1 MPRAAVCLLLLV
13 GVLAAAETTADP
25 PPAPAVTAGY
35 ILFPGDLIRITV
47 YGHDDLQVDARVP
60 AGGDITFPLIGAVAA
75 VAGRT
80 PEQVATEVTTRL
92 ADGYIRTPS
101 VQVQVREYGP
111 RIVSVI
117 GAVKT
122 PGPVKLDPLRPTS
135 ALQAVGAAGGFDEDA
150 DRAGA
155 QVVRDDPA
163 KAGAKLTLPLPATD
177 APQQDVELVHGDV
190 IVVPRAD
197 RIFVLGQVQY
207 PRAVPLPSREV
218 LTVSK
223 AISLAGGF
231 GRYAKDSRV
240 QLVRRGAQPQIV
252 DVRAVLDG
260 DKNASDPELKAG
272 DTVFVPESRF

>member
-1 MPRAAVCLLLLV
+1 MRLLMLSICVAVLM
-13 GVLAAAETTADP
+13 
-25 PPAPAVTAGY
+25 AVDAY
-35 ILFPGDLIRITV
+35 QLFPGDLIRIEV
-47 YGHDDLQVDARVP
+47 YGHPDLTTEARVP
-60 AGGDITFPLIGAVAA
+60 AGGELTFPLIGALPG
-75 VAGRT
+75 VAGRSA
-80 PEQVATEVTTRL
+80 EALSSELTTKL
-92 ADGYIRTPS
+92 ADGYIRNPS
-101 VQVQVREYGP
+101 VTVQVREYGP
-111 RIVSVI
+111 RTAWVV

-122 PGPVKLDPLRPTS
+122 PGPVKLDPLRPSS
-135 ALQAVGAAGGFDEDA
+135 AQQAIGAAGGYDEDA
-150 DRAGA
+150 DRRAT

-163 KAGAKLTLPLPATD
+163 KPGQKAALPLPHDQAG
-177 APQQDVELVHGDV
+177 QQDVELRHGDV

-207 PRAVPLPSREV
+207 PRAVPIPSRET

-240 QLVRRGAQPQIV
+240 QLVRRDVQPLVV

-260 DKNASDPELKAG
+260 EAGAVDPELKAG